1 MYLFFQYCVLQDKW
15 NSIYCYEKTNEKIIF
30 FQNLIYWIQTK
41 WKLQSVRR
49 YSLSIVACFFEN
61 NIFSLMGKFLLCH
74 GFHICHYVTNVDNNK
89 CVVVIINNYVHFS
102 ACKHNLDIDKPL
114 FQNILTSNFY
124 EVPLILISNFSV
136 ISLFLSITKYKQD

>member
-1 MYLFFQYCVLQDKW
+1 MWKRKFRQFQWPLD
-15 NSIYCYEKTNEKIIF
+15 
-30 FQNLIYWIQTK
+30 WIQTK
-41 WKLQSVRR
+41 GKLQSVRI

-102 ACKHNLDIDKPL
+102 ACKHNLDIDKLL
-114 FQNILTSNFY
+114 FQNILSSKFCKF
-124 EVPLILISNFSV
+124 PLFLISNFSF
-136 ISLFLSITKYKQD
+136 ISLFVFPIDIKKITYNRQ